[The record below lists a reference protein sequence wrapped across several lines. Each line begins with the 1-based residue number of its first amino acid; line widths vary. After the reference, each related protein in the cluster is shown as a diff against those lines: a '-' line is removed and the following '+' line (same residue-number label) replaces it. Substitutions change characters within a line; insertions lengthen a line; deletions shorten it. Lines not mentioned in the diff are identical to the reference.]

1 MSDYTLSYILF
12 ATIICSNP
20 AAWNLD
26 PDVTTDFSNVLSG
39 YARAL
44 FECAVAVSIFPGIDC
59 QLLT

>member
-26 PDVTTDFSNVLSG
+26 PDVIANLADVLAG
-39 YARAL
+39 YMSAFLESPVIMR
-44 FECAVAVSIFPGIDC
+44 V
-59 QLLT
+59 LLCITG